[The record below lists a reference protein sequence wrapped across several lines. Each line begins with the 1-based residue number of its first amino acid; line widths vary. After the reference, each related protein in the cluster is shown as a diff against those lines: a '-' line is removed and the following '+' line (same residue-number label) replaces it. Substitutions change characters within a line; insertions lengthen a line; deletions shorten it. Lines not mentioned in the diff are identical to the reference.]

1 MLKKPQSCERMRV
14 YDGRILGMGSAEMVA
29 QLNVA
34 LDGLAM
40 EAASDCASLSSAEL
54 LAGALEKL
62 ARRVESLQV
71 AVVDQVDRSGLF
83 GIDGHASAIAWSAFA
98 CRTSRTVAA
107 RRVRVGRMFRE
118 LTTAAEV
125 FAAGEIG
132 VEQVGMLAK
141 LHANPRCG
149 HELVDCEDVLVEHA
163 QALSFEKFEKTAARW
178 LEVADQDGAE
188 QNHETQHENRHVSF
202 NRLGEGWRL
211 SGSHGAV
218 AGELFNE
225 VLEQFTKTERLA
237 DWEAA
242 RAEYGDQT
250 TSAHLARTERQRRA
264 DALIA
269 MAEQA
274 ASTPA
279 DTNKPEP
286 VVNIVMSSDAF
297 ETAMAAYA
305 NAATTRPDPQSF
317 ADYRCETVNGGPVR
331 PAEAFRLA
339 LQGHVRRVVLGAA
352 EASVSRKA
360 RLFTGPLRKLLDIRD
375 SECTWV
381 SCDRPPRQCQGGHGQ
396 PWRDDGETTAA
407 NGGLECGPHNRFKD
421 KHNYRTWRDPNGQW
435 HTYRPDGT
443 ELQPAA

>member
-1 MLKKPQSCERMRV
+1 
-14 YDGRILGMGSAEMVA
+14 MGSAELVA

-34 LDGLAM
+34 LDGLAI
-40 EAASDCASLSSAEL
+40 EVASDFGSLSSAET
-54 LAGALEKL
+54 LAGALERL

-71 AVVDQVDRSGLF
+71 SVVDQVDRTGVF
-83 GIDGHASAIAWSAFA
+83 GVDGHHSAIAWSAFT
-98 CRTSRTVAA
+98 CRTSRTVAS
-107 RRVRVGRMFRE
+107 RRVRTGRMLRH

-132 VEQVGMLAK
+132 VEQVAVLTK
-141 LHANPRCG
+141 LHGNPRCG
-149 HELVDCEDVLVEHA
+149 HELVDSEDTLVECA
-163 QALSFEKFEKTAARW
+163 RRLSFDEFDKTAARW
-178 LEVADQDGAE
+178 LQVTDQDGAE
-188 QNHETQHENRHVSF
+188 PKHDTLHENRHLSV
-202 NRLGEGWRL
+202 NRMPDGGWRL
-211 SGSHGAV
+211 GGSNSAV
-218 AGELFNE
+218 AGELFNQ

-242 RAEYGDQT
+242 RLIYGDQT
-250 TSAHLARTERQRRA
+250 TNAHLARTERQRRA

-274 ASTPA
+274 ASTP
-279 DTNKPEP
+279 DGVNKPEP

-297 ETAMAAYA
+297 ENAMAAFTGTPA
-305 NAATTRPDPQSF
+305 TRPEPSSF
-317 ADYRCETVNGGPVR
+317 LDYRCETVNGGPVS

-352 EASVSRKA
+352 ETSVSHKA

-375 SECTWV
+375 GECTWV
-381 SCDRPPRQCQGGHGQ
+381 SCDRPPNQCQGGHLE
-396 PWRDDGETTAA
+396 PWRDDGPTTAA
-407 NGGLECGPHNRFKD
+407 NGGLECGPHNRFED

-443 ELQPAA
+443 EVQPAA